1 MGSQMAENS
10 GMGISATVLNT
21 HHAHGQI
28 RGGGGG
34 GGGGGSRR
42 WKTKSHALGLI
53 LPLFLLL

>member
-34 GGGGGSRR
+34 SRR
-42 WKTKSHALGLI
+42 WKTKSHSLGLI